1 MKIGEINSLT
11 YSRLTNQGIYLTDEN
26 QEEVLLPKKFITPDM
41 EIDQIID
48 VFVYLDS
55 EDRIVATTQ
64 TPKITLNTFKFLKAK
79 EVNAMGAFMDWGLD
93 KDLLVPFKNQ
103 KQDFEED
110 KTYLIYLYLDEQSN
124 RLVGTSKF
132 RGILHSE
139 EPTYHVGDEVSA
151 MVCDKTDLGY
161 SCILD
166 NQFVGLA
173 YHNEVK
179 TQPFRGEIRTAWIK
193 KIREDQKLDISF
205 EPIGSMKIEPN
216 AAKVLDYIKK
226 NDGHINLTDKSSP
239 DDIYDTLQMSKRA
252 FKDALGN
259 LYRKKLVRLEKTKT
273 VLL

>member
-11 YSRLTNQGIYLTDEN
+11 YSRLTNQGIYLTDKN